1 MAIDGTTAR
10 REPTLT
16 APRWPGLPRG
26 GTVARATLVA
36 ALLALAAGVL
46 YAREPT
52 GSCPAPASSPPSPS
66 ASASSG
72 GGPSPV
78 PGRQAL
84 PPGLVG
90 VAVRLTE
97 PAALAVVQPG
107 VLVDLLAV
115 PGAGISR
122 ARGSTL
128 IAARALVLD
137 VVDAGAADT
146 PALYLALQPDQ
157 AQRTVEM
164 PESTRFAIIV
174 R

>member
-1 MAIDGTTAR
+1 MAIDGTPTG
-10 REPTLT
+10 REPSLD
-16 APRWPGLPRG
+16 PSRWPGLPRVG
-26 GTVARATLVA
+26 AVARGVLVA
-36 ALLALAAGVL
+36 ALLTAAAGVL
-46 YAREPT
+46 YTGEPEA
-52 GSCPAPASSPPSPS
+52 SCPAPAAPSPPIQ
-66 ASASSG
+66 ASAPG
-72 GGPSPV
+72 AGASPV
-78 PGRQAL
+78 PGRPAL

-115 PGAGISR
+115 PASGATR
-122 ARGSTL
+122 ARESTL
-128 IAARALVLD
+128 VAARALVLD
-137 VVDAGAADT
+137 VVGAGEADGA
-146 PALYLALQPDQ
+146 PALYLALRPEQ

>member
-10 REPTLT
+10 REPTLS
-16 APRWPGLPRG
+16 AARWPGLPRG
-26 GTVARATLVA
+26 RTVARAALVA

-46 YAREPT
+46 YAHEPT
-52 GSCPAPASSPPSPS
+52 CPGPAGPAPDPS
-66 ASASSG
+66 ASVASG
-72 GGPSPV
+72 GAPSPV
-78 PGRQAL
+78 PGRRAL
-84 PPGLVG
+84 PPGHVG

-115 PGAGISR
+115 PAAGASR
-122 ARGSTL
+122 VRGSTL
-128 IAARALVLD
+128 VAARALVLD
-137 VVDAGAADT
+137 VVRADAAEGT

-164 PESTRFAIIV
+164 PENTRFTIIV